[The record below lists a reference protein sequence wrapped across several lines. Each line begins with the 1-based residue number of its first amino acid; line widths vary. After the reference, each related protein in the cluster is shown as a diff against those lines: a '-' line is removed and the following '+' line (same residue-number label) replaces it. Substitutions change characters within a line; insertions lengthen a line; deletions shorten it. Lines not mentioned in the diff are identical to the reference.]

1 MIYLLTFALLLT
13 GSSSN
18 FPRLGD
24 AIKKIICN
32 LLLYF
37 KPDPEL

>member
-18 FPRLGD
+18 FPRLGGCY
-24 AIKKIICN
+24 KEN
-32 LLLYF
+32 YM
-37 KPDPEL
+37 